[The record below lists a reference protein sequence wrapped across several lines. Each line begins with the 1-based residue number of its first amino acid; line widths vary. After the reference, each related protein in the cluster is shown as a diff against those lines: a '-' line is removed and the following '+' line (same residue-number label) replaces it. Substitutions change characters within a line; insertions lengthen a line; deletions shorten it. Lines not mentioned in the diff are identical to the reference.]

1 VSEHR
6 FALERSH
13 PPLLPTTRDL
23 AGVVFRQRWLI
34 GITFFLAVMVI
45 GLSGFW
51 VPKYDTEM
59 KILVRRNRPETMI
72 ASTSSQSEL
81 ISDQVS
87 PEELNSEVELLN
99 SKDLLRKVVLSTG
112 LAGPLAASD
121 DRGNDVRIARA
132 VRKLAKD
139 LSIEPLR
146 HSDVISVGYSSPS
159 PELAESVLKA
169 LAAGYVEKHL
179 EVRGADEEFKFFNQQ
194 VNQYQKG
201 VEQAQADLK
210 NFSRGTGVV
219 SAQLERDDAL
229 KEAGDFES
237 KARDAQAAVD
247 ETEQR
252 IVKLKAQLSTVQ
264 PRVRTIVRT
273 ADNSQLLEQMKST
286 LLTLQLK
293 RTELLSKFQP
303 GYRLVQDVDQQ
314 IQDTQSALDAAEKN
328 PIHEE
333 SSDQNPAYLW
343 VQSELTKAE
352 SDLTGLKARAES
364 TREVAARYHADAEK
378 LGQQELQEEDLE
390 RAAKT
395 QTDNYL
401 LYQQKREEARI
412 NDALDQRGILNVA
425 LAEQP
430 VAPTLPE
437 KSPLRLALLT
447 LLIAGTLSMSTGM
460 VKDFVDPTFR
470 TPDELANYLGVPV
483 LAALPRPAAVV
494 KSEGE

>member
-1 VSEHR
+1 MNEHR
-6 FALERSH
+6 FALEKFH
-13 PPLLPTTRDL
+13 PPLLPTTRDF
-23 AGVVFRQRWLI
+23 AGVIFRQRWLI
-34 GITFFLAVMVI
+34 GITFVLTIAVI

-51 VPKYDTEM
+51 IPKYDTEM
-59 KILVRRNRPETMI
+59 KILIRRHRPETML

-87 PEELNSEVELLN
+87 PEEINSEVELLN

-112 LAGPLAASD
+112 LAGPLTPGN
-121 DRGNDVRIARA
+121 DRGNDVRIAQA

-139 LSIEPLR
+139 LAIEPLR
-146 HSDVISVGYSSPS
+146 RSDVISVRYSSAS
-159 PELAESVLKA
+159 PELAESVLKS
-169 LAAGYVEKHL
+169 LATSYVEKHL
-179 EVRGADEEFKFFNQQ
+179 EVHRADQEFKFFDQQ

-201 VEQAQADLK
+201 VQQAQTDLK
-210 NFSRGTGVV
+210 NFTAGTGVV
-219 SAQLERDDAL
+219 SAELERDNAL

-237 KARDAQAAVD
+237 RARDAQTAVD

-252 IVKLKAQLSTVQ
+252 IAKLKAQLSTVQ
-264 PRVRTIVRT
+264 PRVRTVVRI
-273 ADNSQLLEQMKST
+273 ADNSQLLEQLKAT
-286 LLTLQLK
+286 LLNLQLK

-314 IQDTQSALDAAEKN
+314 IQDTQAALEAAENK

-333 SSDQNPAYLW
+333 SSDQNPTYLW

-364 TREVAARYHADAEK
+364 ARAVAARYHSDAAK
-378 LGQQELQEEDLE
+378 LGQQEFQEDDLE

-395 QTDNYL
+395 QTDNYM
-401 LYQQKREEARI
+401 LYLQKREEARI
-412 NDALDQRGILNVA
+412 NDALNQRGILNVA

-437 KSPLRLALLT
+437 KSPFRLALLT
-447 LLIAGTLSMSTGM
+447 LLIAGTLSMTTGM
-460 VKDFVDPTFR
+460 VRDFVDPTFR
-470 TPDELANYLGVPV
+470 TPDELADYLGVPV
-483 LAALPRPAAVV
+483 LAALPRPATLART
-494 KSEGE
+494 EGQ